1 MKWEV
6 KMYVGGTVFTESVH
20 AVNREDA
27 VDTAKNRNPHA
38 RIIGVK
44 LMQTLKRYY
53 INVKFE
59 KYGTYTF
66 EARSKEHAIQIY
78 NDGDYGWSDYSEDFG
93 EFNEVIED
101 VEEEVFADTQLSL
114 EGVM

>member
-1 MKWEV
+1 
-6 KMYVGGTVFTESVH
+6 
-20 AVNREDA
+20 
-27 VDTAKNRNPHA
+27 
-38 RIIGVK
+38 
-44 LMQTLKRYY
+44 MQTLKRYY

-66 EARSKEHAIQIY
+66 EARSKEHAIEMY

-114 EGVM
+114 EGVLALLTIQNITMQFKHSLRMMNFIKYGTLSKSL